1 MNKRNFN
8 VVGNQE
14 SDNLELAKG
23 IAFIKSRRAKINVN
37 QIVENM
43 QEQVMPNGVMIER
56 LYCDRTVTRDYDR
69 EALNNFFDILAEE
82 NIEVVVIRSLNEITD
97 DIYDLEEFVN
107 TITDMGIWLYS
118 LEVGPV
124 PITVSHAEDFGC

>member
-8 VVGNQE
+8 VARNQE
-14 SDNLELAKG
+14 ADNKELAKG
-23 IAFIKSRRAKINVN
+23 IAFIKSRRARVNVA
-37 QIVENM
+37 QIAENM
-43 QEQVMPNGVMIER
+43 QEQAMPNGVMIER

-69 EALNNFFDILAEE
+69 EALNDFFDILTEE

-97 DIYDLEEFVN
+97 DIYDLEEFVK